1 MSGKERA
8 LWCLFDQTPF
18 EEGVA
23 AERVPNKDVF
33 GLLDYPA
40 YFNLMNIPLPENHD
54 GILHALASD
63 DLIRAVDAGVWSITN
78 LGVSGINKENIWDL
92 LLIGARKNA

>member
-1 MSGKERA
+1 MR
-8 LWCLFDQTPF
+8 
-18 EEGVA
+18 
-23 AERVPNKDVF
+23 
-33 GLLDYPA
+33 LLDYPA

-78 LGVSGINKENIWDL
+78 LGVSGINKEIWGL